1 MSIEQQFHQL
11 KKQILQNK
19 FSRMNEMQRKAVF
32 TVNGPL
38 LILAGAGSGKTTVIV
53 NRIAYLVNYGNAY
66 FSDQLPDGL
75 CAEDIVFL
83 ENMASGK
90 FEDEGMF
97 RRLVADHAPRPWNVL
112 AITFTN
118 KAAGEL
124 KERLEA
130 MLGDA
135 ALDINAG
142 TFHSQCM
149 RILRRNI
156 DRLGYSSSFTVYDT
170 DDSVRVIKDS
180 LSALGLSDKVY
191 PPKAVLGEIS
201 RAKDQMLTP
210 EEYERQAGSDFRRI
224 ELAKIYRSYQHQLKS
239 SNALDFDDIICLT
252 VVLLEQNPDLLER
265 YRDRFRYILVDEY
278 QDTNHAQYRLVSLL
292 SGGHQNL
299 CVVGDDDQSIYKFR
313 GATIENI
320 LSFEKQFQNAT
331 VIRLEQN
338 YRSTQNILS
347 AANAVIENNTGR
359 KGKNLWTDKG
369 DGEPVSVCRVNNEN
383 AEADFIASTIS
394 QDIESGMKFR
404 DHAILYRMNAQ
415 SATIERYFVRAGIPY
430 RIVGGTKFYDRKE
443 IKDILAYMSVV
454 NNTGDNLRLKR
465 IINEPKRGI
474 GPGTVGK
481 VQEIAD
487 GLGLAMFDVLRN
499 ADTYAALVKKAASLR
514 DFSNM
519 IEQLREDA
527 VELPLDEFLDSLIA
541 RTGYVDELKKQGKEG
556 QTRIENIQELKTNLI
571 KFRQENHDATLGGF
585 LEEVALYTDLDSFN
599 ASDDSVTMMTMHSAK
614 GLEFPV
620 VFIAGMEEG
629 IFPGVRSIGEPDELE
644 EERRLAYVGIT
655 RAKKKLYITNAA
667 QRMLF
672 GNTKYARPSRFIGEI
687 PEHLVDSE
695 DKTVSRV
702 INFEEESRRVV
713 QPQINVDGVG
723 LRHKAEAIDI
733 DYTTGDRV
741 RHSVFGEGT
750 ILSMQPMGNDV
761 LVEVAFDK
769 KGNKKI
775 MANFAK
781 LKKL

>member
-585 LEEVALYTDLDSFN
+585 LE
-599 ASDDSVTMMTMHSAK
+599 
-614 GLEFPV
+614 
-620 VFIAGMEEG
+620 
-629 IFPGVRSIGEPDELE
+629 
-644 EERRLAYVGIT
+644 
-655 RAKKKLYITNAA
+655 
-667 QRMLF
+667 
-672 GNTKYARPSRFIGEI
+672 
-687 PEHLVDSE
+687 
-695 DKTVSRV
+695 
-702 INFEEESRRVV
+702 
-713 QPQINVDGVG
+713 
-723 LRHKAEAIDI
+723 
-733 DYTTGDRV
+733 
-741 RHSVFGEGT
+741 
-750 ILSMQPMGNDV
+750 
-761 LVEVAFDK
+761 
-769 KGNKKI
+769 
-775 MANFAK
+775 
-781 LKKL
+781 